1 MQLLNGKHEEVGT
14 FPKRFIWR
22 ITPATHNCSHDQ
34 GIELHDDHC
43 GKVQSSMICEDNF
56 FNQDFTMANYEE
68 ILSIDDVM
76 TNSAPIARG
85 RAMASKE
92 DVFVIN
98 QLLRGNKQFPCDLIF
113 ITRRFKLNIL

>member
-1 MQLLNGKHEEVGT
+1 
-14 FPKRFIWR
+14 
-22 ITPATHNCSHDQ
+22 
-34 GIELHDDHC
+34 
-43 GKVQSSMICEDNF
+43 
-56 FNQDFTMANYEE
+56 MANYEE

-76 TNSAPIARG
+76 TTSAPIARG

-98 QLLRGNKQFPCDLIF
+98 QLLRGNKHFPYELIF

>member
-1 MQLLNGKHEEVGT
+1 MSSL
-14 FPKRFIWR
+14 
-22 ITPATHNCSHDQ
+22 DQ
-34 GIELHDDHC
+34 GIEFHDDHQD
-43 GKVQSSMICEDNF
+43 KVQSSIREDYF

-68 ILSIDDVM
+68 ILCIDNVM
-76 TNSAPIARG
+76 TTSAPIARG

-98 QLLRGNKQFPCDLIF
+98 QLLRGNKHFPYELIF

>member
-1 MQLLNGKHEEVGT
+1 
-14 FPKRFIWR
+14 
-22 ITPATHNCSHDQ
+22 
-34 GIELHDDHC
+34 
-43 GKVQSSMICEDNF
+43 
-56 FNQDFTMANYEE
+56 MANYEE

-76 TNSAPIARG
+76 TTSAPIARG

-98 QLLRGNKQFPCDLIF
+98 QLLRARGNKHFPYELIF